1 LKDCSGLRTEMAPHA
16 SMRGAGYSS
25 IELTKNRTVKG
36 EVIDIL
42 AVAVLG
48 ETVQSIGG
56 IELEVETYP

>member
-1 LKDCSGLRTEMAPHA
+1 
-16 SMRGAGYSS
+16 MRGAGYSS